1 MRNTIKGARVYRFGE
16 TVAIN
21 LKDADRE
28 EFTETFYIPANMAE
42 ALGNLLL
49 DGAEDCHVHPFTASR
64 FGTVQ
69 VAEDGKVE
77 KE

>member
-1 MRNTIKGARVYRFGE
+1 MRNTIKGVRIYRFGD

-21 LKDADRE
+21 LKVADR
-28 EFTETFYIPANMAE
+28 FTETFYIPAKVAE
-42 ALGNLLL
+42 ALGNSLL
-49 DGAEDCHVHPFTASR
+49 DGAEDCRVHPFTVSR
-64 FGTVQ
+64 FGTVM